1 MNIGNLQ
8 PPPDT
13 EPVGDVLSDRLT
25 NRLLDAVDYL
35 AETHDVSTDAMM
47 IMLTAR
53 IKKIG
58 IAKSLRDDL

>member
-13 EPVGDVLSDRLT
+13 EPAGDVLSDRLT

-58 IAKSLRDDL
+58 IAKSLKDEL

>member
-8 PPPDT
+8 PPSVAEPPD
-13 EPVGDVLSDRLT
+13 DVLTD
-25 NRLLDAVDYL
+25 RLLDAVDYL
-35 AETHDVSTDAMM
+35 AETHDVSTNAMM

-58 IAKSLRDDL
+58 IAKSLRDEL

>member
-1 MNIGNLQ
+1 MNTGNFL
-8 PPPDT
+8 PPSVTVQSD
-13 EPVGDVLSDRLT
+13 DVLTDRLT
-25 NRLLDAVDYL
+25 DRLLDAVDYL

-58 IAKSLRDDL
+58 IAKSLRDEL

>member
-13 EPVGDVLSDRLT
+13 EPAGDVLSDRLT
-25 NRLLDAVDYL
+25 NRLLAAVDYL
-35 AETHDVSTDAMM
+35 AEAHDVSTDAMM

-58 IAKSLRDDL
+58 IAKSLKDEL